1 MTDNAQIRVYDMAKD
16 PAYPPFSQKLYS
28 KFTIACSVRTQDSEE
43 TIFQMH
49 VSERFTRCL

>member
-28 KFTIACSVRTQDSEE
+28 KFTIACSV
-43 TIFQMH
+43 
-49 VSERFTRCL
+49 